1 MEKKEL
7 ADLVMSLFV
16 YADVCK
22 MIHYTTDK
30 MHCHTLCDDVRDTI
44 TDFADELAEKG
55 FGHTG
60 KPAFEDFSM
69 KLAVTKT
76 QDIAEVCNKCIE
88 LAEDL
93 RKKIEDND
101 TYSGIVSIIDDFKS
115 DMAQKIYLANF
126 DEVEKDAKVN
136 EEVDKLRKW
145 QTILN

>member
-1 MEKKEL
+1 MEKKEI
-7 ADLVMSLFV
+7 ADLVMGLFV

-22 MIHYTTDK
+22 MIHYTTEQ

-44 TDFADELAEKG
+44 MEFADELAEKA

-60 KPAFEDFSM
+60 KPSFEDFSM
-69 KLAVTKT
+69 KLTVKKT

-88 LAEDL
+88 LVEGL
-93 RKKIEDND
+93 RKTVADDD

-115 DMAQKIYLANF
+115 DMAQKIYLATF
-126 DEVEKDAKVN
+126 DDVEKDAKVN

-145 QTILN
+145 QRILD